1 MGKVGRNF
9 KLHPTFAGIMEPS
22 PKTIYRDIC
31 QAASQLPLFHQ
42 PWWLDAACGPGSWQ
56 VAVARNEETGAV
68 EGVLPYCVRSRFG
81 VRILSPPPLTPFLG
95 PLLFPP
101 EGLNPY
107 KQRTFEEAAVH
118 RLLAQLPRTPVARL
132 KLHYDVHNWLPYR
145 QAGFQQT
152 TRYSYRI
159 LEPGD
164 PDRVWNNFHP
174 KLRNKISHA
183 ARLCIVQ
190 PADDAG
196 PVFRLFEQGFRRKG
210 RAAPVSAEWFAGLDE
225 ALQQHGARAAFL
237 CSGGQGQPLA
247 GAYIAWDEQSAY
259 LLLTGVD
266 GQANIRGAA
275 ALAVWAS
282 IQFVAE
288 RGLIY
293 DFEGSMLPGVE
304 RFFREFGG
312 ELCAYHYLVRYRS
325 WLWRVVDGWNAGYVT
340 GK

>member
-1 MGKVGRNF
+1 M
-9 KLHPTFAGIMEPS
+9 
-22 PKTIYRDIC
+22 
-31 QAASQLPLFHQ
+31 
-42 PWWLDAACGPGSWQ
+42 
-56 VAVARNEETGAV
+56 
-68 EGVLPYCVRSRFG
+68 
-81 VRILSPPPLTPFLG
+81 
-95 PLLFPP
+95 
-101 EGLNPY
+101 NPY

-159 LEPGD
+159 MEPGD

-183 ARLCIVQ
+183 AQVCTVQ
-190 PADDAG
+190 RIDGAG
-196 PVFRLFEQGFRRKG
+196 QVFRLFEQGFRRKG
-210 RAAPVSAEWFAGLDE
+210 QAAPFKEEWFAGVDE
-225 ALQQHGARAAFL
+225 ALQQQGVRTAYL
-237 CSGGQGQPLA
+237 CSDEQGRPVA
-247 GAYIAWDEQSAY
+247 GAYIAWDNQSSY
-259 LLLTGVD
+259 LLLTGFD
-266 GQANIRGAA
+266 EQANIRGAA

-312 ELCAYHYLVRYRS
+312 ELFAYHGLVRYRS
-325 WLWRVVDGWNAGYVT
+325 WRWRVLDGWRR
-340 GK
+340 